1 MEEFAMEGDK
11 SPARRTG
18 RTGSPR
24 PAASVAKKAT
34 GPAARPRKVARTD
47 AEAVVMP
54 EDRRQMVE
62 MAAYFRAESRGFEP
76 GHEVED
82 WLAAEAGVD
91 LILLAVPEGRPVPKP
106 RKTKGA

>member
-1 MEEFAMEGDK
+1 
-11 SPARRTG
+11 
-18 RTGSPR
+18 
-24 PAASVAKKAT
+24 
-34 GPAARPRKVARTD
+34 
-47 AEAVVMP
+47 MP